1 MTHNLTPKQE
11 AAVEHYALNG
21 FSDKSAAYRHAYN
34 AENMKPETIHVKA
47 NQLFKVDKVAV
58 RVEELREKMQKQQE
72 KKFFLDVEERK
83 KVLSHIATYNVKEK
97 VDAQGNKVMK
107 DPKASSGAIDLLNK
121 MENQYPDQNITVNDK
136 TPRGMNA
143 LYALLGKE
151 KK

>member
-1 MTHNLTPKQE
+1 
-11 AAVEHYALNG
+11 
-21 FSDKSAAYRHAYN
+21 
-34 AENMKPETIHVKA
+34 
-47 NQLFKVDKVAV
+47 
-58 RVEELREKMQKQQE
+58 
-72 KKFFLDVEERK
+72 
-83 KVLSHIATYNVKEK
+83 
-97 VDAQGNKVMK
+97 MK